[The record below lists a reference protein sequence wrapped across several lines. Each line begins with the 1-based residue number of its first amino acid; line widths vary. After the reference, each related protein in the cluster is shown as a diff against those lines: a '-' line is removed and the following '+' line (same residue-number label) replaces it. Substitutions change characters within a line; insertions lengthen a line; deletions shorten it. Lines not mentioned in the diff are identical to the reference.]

1 MIGID
6 HNKAQTQKILSK
18 FIKVSTIYE
27 EIEGGILNH
36 RYMIQQKLDE
46 GFNGEIYKCCDLE
59 DLKRPLVIKISKN
72 HKELKNE
79 IVSI

>member
-1 MIGID
+1 MILYPAAYPFPINISIKD
-6 HNKAQTQKILSK
+6 CNFNHYCNILG
-18 FIKVSTIYE
+18 T
-27 EIEGGILNH
+27 
-36 RYMIQQKLDE
+36 
-46 GFNGEIYKCCDLE
+46 GEIYKCCDLE